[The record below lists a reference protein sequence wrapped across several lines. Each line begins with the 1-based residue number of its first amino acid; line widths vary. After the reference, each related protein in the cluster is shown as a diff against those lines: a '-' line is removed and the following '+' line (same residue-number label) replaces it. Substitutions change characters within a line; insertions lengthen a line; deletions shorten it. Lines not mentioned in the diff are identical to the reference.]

1 MKKTGILN
9 AQLLCELTKL
19 RHKDKLVICDAGF
32 PLPAE
37 ANVVDISLVAGLPNF
52 LQTLQAVVNE
62 LIFEEYVVFDVMA
75 EKNPAYYQ
83 VLQNLFREQA
93 HREVSMDAFRELSAD
108 AKLFIRTGEL
118 KPASNLLLV
127 SASGTQP
134 AVERFNVHMD

>member
-32 PLPAE
+32 PLPAG

-83 VLQNLFREQA
+83 VLQNLFREQS

>member
-19 RHKDKLVICDAGF
+19 RHKDKLVISDAGF
-32 PLPAE
+32 PLAAE
-37 ANVVDISLVAGLPNF
+37 ADVVDISLVAGLPNF